1 MRFPKTLT
9 CCCLLA
15 VSAATLVHSQDNSDA
30 QQKAL
35 DALRQYTAEKEGK
48 SSKPLTTKPVQ
59 KSNDDAV
66 TKELEQKAR
75 EAAKPAQP
83 AVAVPAAAPMVA
95 KSTATPAAASPV
107 AETEQERKAREA
119 LDVLR
124 RGTTEPRGQALTAKT
139 TAEQHDNAEAAA
151 RAALEASYAAVP
163 TGNTIS
169 PDLESKARTS
179 LDALTAQKPM
189 PTASTVAAPSTP
201 TPAPTT
207 QVAVVS
213 KPKPQTRKEKL
224 NDLLELYMNNA
235 ITARQ
240 YHDQR
245 AALIAS
251 N

>member
-1 MRFPKTLT
+1 
-9 CCCLLA
+9 LA
-15 VSAATLVHSQDNSDA
+15 VSAATLVHSQDSSDA

-35 DALRQYTAEKEGK
+35 EALRQYTAEKEGK

-59 KSNDDAV
+59 KSNDAAA

-75 EAAKPAQP
+75 EAAKPKQAQP
-83 AVAVPAAAPMVA
+83 AVAAPVAAPVVT
-95 KSTATPAAASPV
+95 KTVTTPAAASPV

-119 LDVLR
+119 LDTLR
-124 RGTTEPRGQALTAKT
+124 RTAAEPKAQAMTST
-139 TAEQHDNAEAAA
+139 PPAEQHDNAEAAA

-169 PDLESKARTS
+169 PDLENKARTS
-179 LDALTAQKPM
+179 LDALAVQKPT
-189 PTASTVAAPSTP
+189 PTASNVAAPSTP
-201 TPAPTT
+201 VPSA

-213 KPKPQTRKEKL
+213 KPKPQTHKEKL
-224 NDLLELYMNNA
+224 NRLLELYMGNA